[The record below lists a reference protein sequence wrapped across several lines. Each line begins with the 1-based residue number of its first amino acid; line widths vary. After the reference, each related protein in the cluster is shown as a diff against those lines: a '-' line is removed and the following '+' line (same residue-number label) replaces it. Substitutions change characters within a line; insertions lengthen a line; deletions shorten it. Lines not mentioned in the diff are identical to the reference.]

1 MSDYVIRPRADGD
14 LEEQA
19 YYYAIHGNDDLGHRF
34 LVAAHE
40 TFCLL
45 ASRPHLGW
53 LPKLKHPK
61 LESVRVFRVSGF
73 EKILIIYSAGQKP
86 IDILRVVHG
95 SRNIQAILRSRGL

>member
-1 MSDYVIRPRADGD
+1 VSDYVRPRADRD

>member
-1 MSDYVIRPRADGD
+1 VSPDYVVRPKADRD
-14 LEEQA
+14 LEAQA
-19 YYYAIHGNDDLGHRF
+19 YYYAINGSEELGHRF

-40 TFCLL
+40 TFRLL

-53 LPKLKHPK
+53 LPKLKNSK

-73 EKILIIYSAGQKP
+73 EKILIIYRVDQP

-95 SRNIQAILRSRGL
+95 SRNIQAMLRGRNL